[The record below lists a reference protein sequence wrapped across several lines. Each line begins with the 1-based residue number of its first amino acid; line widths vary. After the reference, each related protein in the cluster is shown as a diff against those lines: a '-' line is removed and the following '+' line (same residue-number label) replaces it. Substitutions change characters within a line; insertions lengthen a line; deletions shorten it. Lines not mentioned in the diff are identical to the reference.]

1 MGGPDQ
7 IGSAGRRPAE
17 RKVAGLIPGQ
27 GTCLGYG
34 FGPGQGVYRRQP
46 ISVSLLSFSLPSPLK
61 VNK

>member
-7 IGSAGRRPAE
+7 IGSVGRRPAE

-34 FGPGQGVYRRQP
+34 FGPWSGCVQEATDQC
-46 ISVSLLSFSLPSPLK
+46 FSPFFLPPVPSK
-61 VNK
+61 SE